1 MLIVFLMARAL
12 TLLCL
17 GASLLEAAAL
27 LPAGGGQSAPRS
39 ASSVS
44 TGLPV
49 DVASA
54 AAALS
59 PRKAAAASDGE
70 ALKRPGG
77 GNAKKHLP
85 QIAVVGRPNVGKSTI
100 ANRLTQAFHA
110 GAVVFNEP
118 GVTRDR
124 IYGEGFWRE
133 HEFTVVDT
141 GGIIFDDKP
150 DEVFLRE
157 IRQQAM
163 VALADAA
170 VVLLVVDG
178 QSGCTVL
185 DEEIAAFLRQQRKPV
200 VLAVNKCESTTSG
213 DLQAADFWSLG
224 LGTPWPV
231 SGLHGTGM
239 GEVADELVK
248 PLPPPGQEGDGTIQ
262 RELRVAILGRPNVGK
277 SSLLNRLT
285 GTERAI
291 VCDLSGTTRDAIDQ
305 SVTNHGTRYTFIDTA
320 GVRKAARVSKG
331 VEELMVRRSLKA
343 ARRSDVC
350 LLVVDATEGVSDQE
364 GRLARFIVESGRACV
379 VIVNKWDLVP
389 NKDDMLY
396 RNSQKYIES
405 RLPVVGWSKAL
416 YVSAKTGLRAST
428 VFKAVNEAADQHQRR
443 VTTAVMNEV
452 LEDGV
457 RWQKP
462 PSTSTGR
469 QGSIYYCAQVAASPP
484 TVAIFCNDPSLFS
497 DTYRRYL
504 ERHFRKSLGFDG
516 TPIRLIFRAR
526 RAREV

>member
-1 MLIVFLMARAL
+1 MAPVHATRC
-12 TLLCL
+12 LL
-17 GASLLEAAAL
+17 AL
-27 LPAGGGQSAPRS
+27 LPGLALGW
-39 ASSVS
+39 SVH
-44 TGLPV
+44 
-49 DVASA
+49 
-54 AAALS
+54 
-59 PRKAAAASDGE
+59 AAAASSRCRPPVAMADP
-70 ALKRPGG
+70 AAPVPASPPAAAPAQKRTGG
-77 GNAKKHLP
+77 GKGGTRSRLP

-100 ANRLTQAFHA
+100 ANRLTKEFAR
-110 GAVVFNEP
+110 GSLVFNQP

-124 IYGEGFWRE
+124 TYGEGFWNA

-141 GGIIFDDKP
+141 GGIVYDD
-150 DEVFLRE
+150 DEDDVFLPQIRE
-157 IRQQAM
+157 QALIALSEAH
-163 VALADAA
+163 VA
-170 VVLLVVDG
+170 LLVVDG
-178 QSGCTVL
+178 KTGCTVL
-185 DEEIAAFLRQQRKPV
+185 DEQIASFLRRQGTPCI
-200 VLAVNKCESTTSG
+200 LAVNKCESTVDG
-213 DLQAADFWSLG
+213 ELQAADFWTLG

-239 GEVADELVK
+239 GEVLDELVK
-248 PLPPPGQEGDGTIQ
+248 PLPPPVDRGATSSDVLLS
-262 RELRVAILGRPNVGK
+262 ELRVAILGRPNVGK

-291 VCDLSGTTRDAIDQ
+291 VCDRSGTTRDAVDQ
-305 SVTNHGTRYTFIDTA
+305 SVINHGTKFTFVDTA

-350 LLVVDATEGVSDQE
+350 LLVVDATEGVSEQE
-364 GRLARFIVESGRACV
+364 NRLARFIVESGRACV

-396 RNSQKYIES
+396 RNSGKYLEG
-405 RLPVVGWSKAL
+405 RLPTIQWAKAL
-416 YVSAKTGLRAST
+416 YVSAKTGLRT
-428 VFKAVNEAADQHQRR
+428 NDVFKAVRAAAEQHQRR
-443 VTTAVMNEV
+443 VTTAIMNEV

-469 QGSIYYCAQVAASPP
+469 QGAIYYCAQVTASPP
-484 TVAIFCNDPSLFS
+484 TIAIFCNDPELFS

-516 TPIRLIFRAR
+516 TPLRLLFRGRSR
-526 RAREV
+526 RDPGAD